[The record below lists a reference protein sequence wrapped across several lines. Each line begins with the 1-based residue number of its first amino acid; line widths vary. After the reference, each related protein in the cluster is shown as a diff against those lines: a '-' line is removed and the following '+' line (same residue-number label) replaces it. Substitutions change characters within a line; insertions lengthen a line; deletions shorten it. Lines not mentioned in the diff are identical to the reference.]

1 MNRNLV
7 ITAIA
12 ISLVLCCAGARA
24 GNTVKA
30 LKLDQTHLFFGRS
43 DVVIA
48 REGIRV
54 TNHGQFGFG
63 LVAKAPDWKVT
74 VFRNDDK
81 IYFAEP
87 LDHFEQTGLVS
98 DIYFS
103 FRDRSLQSNKYLAS
117 DILVN
122 NIPVKKLEGGRRT
135 EFEYLPANSVQPQI
149 EKIAF
154 GMYKMPTNGG
164 FPVSYKTL
172 GSGKD
177 WMTGMERSHD
187 MEYWITLEHIERANV
202 DPAIF
207 DPPKSFKK
215 VDSMIE
221 ALSSK
226 ERRTNASDS
235 FRGLF
240 GGK

>member
-1 MNRNLV
+1 MKRYLLLALV
-7 ITAIA
+7 VF
-12 ISLVLCCAGARA
+12 VLMLGGEQGQAA
-24 GNTVKA
+24 NSVKA
-30 LKLDQTHLFFGRS
+30 LKLTQTHLFFGKS

-54 TNHGQFGFG
+54 SNHGQFGFG

-81 IYFAEP
+81 IYFTEP
-87 LDHFEQTGLVS
+87 LDHFEQDGLVS

-122 NIPVKKLEGGRRT
+122 NIPAKKLEGGRRM
-135 EFEYLPANSVQPQI
+135 EFEYLPAKVIQPQI
-149 EKIAF
+149 EKIAY

-164 FPVSYKTL
+164 FPISYKIL

-202 DPAIF
+202 DPAMF